1 MNHISNNTIENVYG
15 DLNTI
20 NDTIAEAIS
29 LGDDILTR
37 KLVDARRQILANL
50 NIERIPYTSFNTR
63 NKYKKSKH
71 SDNVDDCIDAWTNRI
86 KFLGPDI
93 VNFQDQEFCHLFLDR
108 TLPAAWHFRD
118 DILVIISP
126 PSADIINAAKIRGQN
141 HIVIHSEN
149 HSNKSLLYHIES
161 KENVYFSKGTE
172 ELEKAFALLQAP
184 AKQVVTI
191 SCEIDATKTADQ
203 KQAIANAIESG
214 KRTRFENTR
223 TVSKFGQSWATNVI
237 SNLPSLSNAKNLHEM
252 EVSGV
257 YDAVV
262 VASGPSLNKNVDVLR
277 KIQNNVFIV
286 TALRSL
292 PVLNAAGVTP
302 DLVIQ
307 LDAEDDEVA
316 SQLKPDEKFPV
327 KNFLFEP
334 TVNPGFQKIPREQ
347 TIWSLAQHFFD
358 VHKNFGTKPT
368 PFNVP
373 SVSIYGLS
381 LCHFLGFKNI
391 CFIGQDLAAD
401 GARQYADGATD
412 MLPAHEKISTF
423 HIEVPGFYGG
433 SVMTRNSFQFQ
444 IKRCSE
450 IASEWKA
457 QDPEMNL
464 VNATEGGAFIDG
476 FDHMSLEE
484 FAKSRNLTK
493 CLNIKKISFTD
504 KTSVAEIDI
513 EGYLN
518 RLKDTMDRTINIANT
533 IIKLDR
539 QTVRSRG
546 LQKKIQKA
554 VQKFQTYND
563 STSLIQIAMQDNIA
577 RVIGTS
583 ENERHIDSY
592 GEFFQ
597 KIKRSALTIKS
608 AINKKSR

>member
-1 MNHISNNTIENVYG
+1 MNQISNKNESIYE
-15 DLNTI
+15 DLNKI
-20 NDTIAEAIS
+20 NGKIAEAIS
-29 LGDDILTR
+29 LNDNNATR
-37 KLVDARRQILANL
+37 NLIDARRQILADL
-50 NIERIPYTSFNTR
+50 NIERVPYTSINGYS
-63 NKYKKSKH
+63 KYRTSKSSGNIEEH
-71 SDNVDDCIDAWTNRI
+71 IGAWTNRI
-86 KFLGPDI
+86 KYLGPDI
-93 VNFQDQEFCHLFLDR
+93 LNFQDQEFCHLFLDC
-108 TLPAAWHFRD
+108 TLPEAWHFRD

-149 HSNKSLLYHIES
+149 HSNKSLLHHIES
-161 KENVYFSKGTE
+161 EENVYFSKGTE
-172 ELEKAFALLQAP
+172 ELEKTFALLQAP
-184 AKQVVTI
+184 AKQVIKI
-191 SCEIDATKTADQ
+191 SCEVDATKSAEQDR
-203 KQAIANAIESG
+203 AITRAIESG
-214 KRTRFENTR
+214 KKTRFENTR
-223 TVSKFGQSWATNVI
+223 TVSKFGQSWATNVV
-237 SNLPSLSNAKNLHEM
+237 SNLPSLSNAKNLYEM

-262 VASGPSLNKNVDVLR
+262 VASGPSLNKNVDILS
-277 KIQNNVFIV
+277 KIQNHVFIV

-292 PVLNAAGVTP
+292 PVLTAAGVTP

-316 SQLKPDEKFPV
+316 AQLKPDEKLPV

-358 VHKNFGTKPT
+358 VHKHFGTKPT

-401 GARQYADGATD
+401 GTEQYAAGATD

-433 SVMTRNSFQFQ
+433 TVMTRNSFHFQ
-444 IKRCSE
+444 INRCSE
-450 IASEWKA
+450 IASEWKI
-457 QDPEMNL
+457 QDPEINL

-484 FAKSRNLTK
+484 FVKSRNLTK
-493 CLNIKKISFTD
+493 CLSIKKISFTD
-504 KTSVAEIDI
+504 KTPVTEIDI
-513 EGYLN
+513 ESYLN
-518 RLKDTMDRTINIANT
+518 RIKDTMDRTINIANT
-533 IIKLDR
+533 IIKLDC
-539 QTVRSRG
+539 QTDRSRG
-546 LQKKIQKA
+546 LKKKIQKA

-583 ENERHIDSY
+583 ENEQHIDSY

-597 KIKRSALTIKS
+597 KIKRSAVAIKS
-608 AINKKSR
+608 TINEKRL